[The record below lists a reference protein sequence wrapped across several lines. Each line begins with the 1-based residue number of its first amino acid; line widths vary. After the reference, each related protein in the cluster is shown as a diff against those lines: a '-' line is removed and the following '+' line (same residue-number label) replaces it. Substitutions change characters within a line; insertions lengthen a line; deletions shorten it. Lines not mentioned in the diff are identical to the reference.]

1 MAMEEYV
8 SSGGAGGKATAMA
21 LVFPLPTI
29 LSYGLLTG
37 ACSVLLVFVM
47 PLCLLC
53 PMLFISLFSNKTC
66 IHIYVDMYTSYP
78 FTSQKHLGKIF
89 WGFLQH

>member
-1 MAMEEYV
+1 MLTGNSVRAQAMAMEECV
-8 SSGGAGGKATAMA
+8 RVEWWSGARKATAMA

-47 PLCLLC
+47 PLNV
-53 PMLFISLFSNKTC
+53 FTFS
-66 IHIYVDMYTSYP
+66 YALYYLA
-78 FTSQKHLGKIF
+78 FQ
-89 WGFLQH
+89 

>member
-37 ACSVLLVFVM
+37 TCSVLLGFVM
-47 PLCLLC
+47 PLNV
-53 PMLFISLFSNKTC
+53 FTFS
-66 IHIYVDMYTSYP
+66 YALYYLA
-78 FTSQKHLGKIF
+78 FQ
-89 WGFLQH
+89 